1 MRYLVMNLQA
11 AMLFVACMLL
21 GSCSDKDNNGNEQ
34 SSGSNKSIVIL
45 FESDSHCELSVGLP
59 AGDIKKQDLMNMVPF
74 EDQMYLIEVKG
85 ELLVNTLAGCT
96 QNLPGF
102 CGHFPQ
108 CSGIKYTVHQKSHT
122 VTDVMVLDRESGNYQ
137 PLNMEKNYKVSLG
150 VFYSSLGFLGML
162 KDCKVIAF
170 ESRTTRD
177 AIEQYLTKDLKG
189 QLGEAYRQPQGRITI
204 VDD

>member
-34 SSGSNKSIVIL
+34 SSGSNKSIAIHTG
-45 FESDSHCELSVGLP
+45 SSLSVGLP

-96 QNLPGF
+96 
-102 CGHFPQ
+102 
-108 CSGIKYTVHQKSHT
+108 
-122 VTDVMVLDRESGNYQ
+122 
-137 PLNMEKNYKVSLG
+137 
-150 VFYSSLGFLGML
+150 
-162 KDCKVIAF
+162 
-170 ESRTTRD
+170 
-177 AIEQYLTKDLKG
+177 
-189 QLGEAYRQPQGRITI
+189 
-204 VDD
+204 

>member
-1 MRYLVMNLQA
+1 MM
-11 AMLFVACMLL
+11 
-21 GSCSDKDNNGNEQ
+21 
-34 SSGSNKSIVIL
+34 
-45 FESDSHCELSVGLP
+45 
-59 AGDIKKQDLMNMVPF
+59 
-74 EDQMYLIEVKG
+74 
-85 ELLVNTLAGCT
+85 
-96 QNLPGF
+96 
-102 CGHFPQ
+102 
-108 CSGIKYTVHQKSHT
+108 
-122 VTDVMVLDRESGNYQ
+122 LDRESGNYQ